1 MKNDKKIKSKTGTK
15 VCNTC
20 GRELPLSKFCKKE
33 CRCRECKNEYY
44 RNLRHEKRLRNGIE
58 QYLSDESMYIHWK
71 YKKINRDRI
80 LRKKVSGIDFCAK
93 DERFVRL
100 LYYKDTWISNYGRCI
115 VCENNKYK
123 LLRGGID
130 KWTGER
136 VYTLRKERY
145 IKTTQ
150 VYSYKK
156 VKVTASSLVIET
168 FIVNYDMK
176 NNTHIWHLNNDVN
189 DRYFKHLY
197 PVTEKQYD
205 RLMELQDESE
215 QPLSEDTIM
224 EVINSIEYKQDGW
237 NPQKYRRTM
246 YGVGYSGCDDLE
258 YFSISHIKWKNMIQR
273 CYDSKVHKYKPEY
286 KDKTVCEEWLNYAN
300 FRIWFDE
307 HYVPIKN
314 DQVDLDK
321 DLLVQGNKVYSPE
334 TCVCLVHYQNSMF
347 KGQRGDCV
355 YENDDGTY
363 SVDNKKDTTYDM
375 YEDAVE
381 FVIKR
386 QQERILNVAE
396 KCKGTIPNVA
406 YEAMLNWDV
415 RTAICG

>member
-150 VYSYKK
+150 YFHSQFDLTLIIRAAYLV
-156 VKVTASSLVIET
+156 SSS
-168 FIVNYDMK
+168 
-176 NNTHIWHLNNDVN
+176 IWHFFTSKRFFCIL
-189 DRYFKHLY
+189 LY
-197 PVTEKQYD
+197 YLIFEIT
-205 RLMELQDESE
+205 S
-215 QPLSEDTIM
+215 
-224 EVINSIEYKQDGW
+224 
-237 NPQKYRRTM
+237 
-246 YGVGYSGCDDLE
+246 
-258 YFSISHIKWKNMIQR
+258 
-273 CYDSKVHKYKPEY
+273 
-286 KDKTVCEEWLNYAN
+286 
-300 FRIWFDE
+300 
-307 HYVPIKN
+307 
-314 DQVDLDK
+314 
-321 DLLVQGNKVYSPE
+321 
-334 TCVCLVHYQNSMF
+334 
-347 KGQRGDCV
+347 
-355 YENDDGTY
+355 
-363 SVDNKKDTTYDM
+363 
-375 YEDAVE
+375 
-381 FVIKR
+381 
-386 QQERILNVAE
+386 
-396 KCKGTIPNVA
+396 
-406 YEAMLNWDV
+406 
-415 RTAICG
+415 